1 MIRVDNMESY
11 KELRESGY
19 AGDILV
25 LMKGGEDVGKETD
38 GQDTGKET
46 DGQDTDGKD
55 TGKEEPSDN
64 GSENNR
70 VQFDYEK
77 IIDGVTEKIKP
88 LIQKQNRDAGTG
100 VVKDDTLDDIMAK
113 FAEM

>member
-1 MIRVDNMESY
+1 MIRVDSMESY
-11 KELRESGY
+11 KELRESGFT
-19 AGDILV
+19 GDILV

-38 GQDTGKET
+38 ETDTGKDTGKET
-46 DGQDTDGKD
+46 D
-55 TGKEEPSDN
+55 TGKEDKADN
-64 GSENNR
+64 GSETDR

-100 VVKDDTLDDIMAK
+100 AVKDDTLDDIMAK